1 MGYQMHT
8 TFERREEWNAARL
21 GEVEFVET
29 ARALKAL
36 AQEHN
41 LDPDPV
47 MECLADKGLDQ
58 TLALLTSQAGA
69 NVAAAYYRCRATVEQ
84 K

>member
-1 MGYQMHT
+1 MGYEMHT
-8 TFERREEWNAARL
+8 AFERREEWNAARL
-21 GEVEFVET
+21 GEVEFKEM

-36 AQEHN
+36 AREHN
-41 LDPDPV
+41 IDADPV

-58 TLALLTSQAGA
+58 TLALLAGQAGA
-69 NVAAAYYRCRATVEQ
+69 NVAAAYYRCRAAVEQ